1 MTSSKRTAARV
12 DGREGRRAKSS
23 AVSLASRESFATSL
37 DGTRLYV
44 RQAHPSDAPSRVS
57 AVLCDGILCDGF
69 IWKYLFEGLAARM
82 PVAHWHYRGHG
93 RSQCPQDPDFI
104 DIAAHASDLTRVRA
118 HIGGGPA
125 VLFGHSMGCQVVL
138 EGYREQAEGIRGMV
152 LVCGSYGRITET
164 FRGTNVLAQL
174 LPKLLEMVEKNP
186 EWARALW
193 SRVPPELALKSALLL
208 REVNPEAIA
217 PDDLLPYLRHMTHVD
232 IGLFLRM
239 LRAAGEHDAED
250 LLPKIDVPVLVIAG
264 SRDSFTPPF
273 LAERMVELLP
283 KGELLLIEG
292 GTHVAPLEHRDL
304 VKERID
310 DFLDRLGG

>member
-1 MTSSKRTAARV
+1 MDLREDFALAR
-12 DGREGRRAKSS
+12 
-23 AVSLASRESFATSL
+23 

-44 RQAHPSDAPSRVS
+44 RQAGRGSGLGAI
-57 AVLCDGILCDGF
+57 LCDGILCDGF
-69 IWKYLFEGLAARM
+69 IWKYLFDALAATR
-82 PVAHWHYRGHG
+82 PVTHWHYRGHG
-93 RSQCPQDPDFI
+93 RSQAPQDPAFI
-104 DIAAHASDLTRVRA
+104 DIAAHASDLDHVRR
-118 HIGGGPA
+118 HVGDEPI
-125 VLFGHSMGCQVVL
+125 VLFGHSMGCQVAL
-138 EGYREQAEGIRGMV
+138 EGYRLRREKIRGLV

-164 FRGTNVLAQL
+164 FRGTNTLAQF
-174 LPKLLEMVEKNP
+174 LPKVLELVERNP

-208 REVNPEAIA
+208 REVNPEAIK

-232 IGLFLRM
+232 LGLFLRM

-250 LLPKIDVPVLVIAG
+250 LLPTIDVPVLVIAG

-292 GTHVAPLEHRDL
+292 GTHVAPLEHREL
-304 VKERID
+304 VQARVD
-310 DFLDRLGG
+310 DFLSRLDR

>member
-1 MTSSKRTAARV
+1 MVLREDFALAR
-12 DGREGRRAKSS
+12 
-23 AVSLASRESFATSL
+23 

-44 RQAHPSDAPSRVS
+44 RQAGRSEGLR

-69 IWKYLFEGLAARM
+69 IWKYLFDALAATR
-82 PVAHWHYRGHG
+82 PVTHWHYRGHG
-93 RSQCPQDPDFI
+93 RSQAPRDPGFI
-104 DIAAHASDLTRVRA
+104 DIAAHASDLDHVRR
-118 HIGGGPA
+118 HVGDEPV
-125 VLFGHSMGCQVVL
+125 VLFGHSMGCQVAL
-138 EGYREQAEGIRGMV
+138 EGYRLRSDKVRGLV
-152 LVCGSYGRITET
+152 LICGSYGRITET
-164 FRGTNVLAQL
+164 FRGNNTLGQF
-174 LPKLLEMVEKNP
+174 LPKVLEMVERNP

-208 REVNPEAIA
+208 REVNPDAIE

-250 LLPKIDVPVLVIAG
+250 LLPKIDVPVLVVAG

-292 GTHVAPLEHRDL
+292 GTHVAPLEHREL
-304 VKERID
+304 VQTRVD
-310 DFLDRLGG
+310 DFLARLGG

>member
-1 MTSSKRTAARV
+1 MI
-12 DGREGRRAKSS
+12 EG
-23 AVSLASRESFATSL
+23 LRESFAL
-37 DGTRLYV
+37 ARDGTRLYL
-44 RQAHPSDAPSRVS
+44 RQAGKDAPTT

-69 IWKYLFEGLAARM
+69 IWKYLFDGLAERM
-82 PVAHWHYRGHG
+82 NVAHWHYRGHG
-93 RSQCPQDPDFI
+93 RSQSPSDPDFI
-104 DIAAHASDLTRVRA
+104 DIAAHASDLSRVRE
-118 HIGGGPA
+118 HIGDAPV

-138 EGYREQAEGIRGMV
+138 EGYRKRREKVRGLV
-152 LVCGSYGRITET
+152 LICGSYGRITET
-164 FRGTNVLAQL
+164 FRGTNVLGQF
-174 LPKLLEMVEKNP
+174 LPKLLELVEKNP

-193 SRVPPELALKSALLL
+193 SRVPPELALRSALLL
-208 REVNPEAIA
+208 REVNPEAIE

-250 LLPKIDVPVLVIAG
+250 LLPTIDIPVLVIAG

-292 GTHVAPLEHRDL
+292 GTHVAPLEHREL
-304 VKERID
+304 VQNRIVE
-310 DFLDRLGG
+310 FLEEKALAQS

>member
-1 MTSSKRTAARV
+1 MDLREDFALAR
-12 DGREGRRAKSS
+12 
-23 AVSLASRESFATSL
+23 

-44 RQAHPSDAPSRVS
+44 RQAGRGSGLGAI
-57 AVLCDGILCDGF
+57 LCDGILCDGF
-69 IWKYLFEGLAARM
+69 IWKYLFDALAATR
-82 PVAHWHYRGHG
+82 PVTHWHYRGHG
-93 RSQCPQDPDFI
+93 RSQAPQDPAFI
-104 DIAAHASDLTRVRA
+104 DIAAHASDLDHVRR
-118 HIGGGPA
+118 HVGDEPI
-125 VLFGHSMGCQVVL
+125 VLFGHSMGCQVAL
-138 EGYREQAEGIRGMV
+138 EGYRLRREKIRGLV

-164 FRGTNVLAQL
+164 FRGTNTLAQF
-174 LPKLLEMVEKNP
+174 LPKVLELVERNP

-208 REVNPEAIA
+208 REVNPEAIE

-232 IGLFLRM
+232 LGLFLRM

-250 LLPKIDVPVLVIAG
+250 LLPTIDVPVLVIAG

-292 GTHVAPLEHRDL
+292 GTHVAPLEHREL
-304 VKERID
+304 VQARVD
-310 DFLDRLGG
+310 DFLSRLDR